1 MHGWWQQEIVDSG
14 KWPLML
20 SFVSFVVTFLTTR
33 LITRLIRAGH
43 GPFGNI
49 VTSSGTHIHHAV
61 PGIILLIVGAFT
73 AIGSAPAGL
82 GVWFGIAAVMIGA
95 GVSLVL
101 DEFALI
107 LHLQDVYWSNE
118 GRLSVNLVSLTAAYL
133 GFTLT
138 GFSPLG
144 VGSVGDGE
152 LVLRLSAIAAAAV
165 HAGLVLITVLKGKY
179 RLAVLGLPLPVFA
192 LAGAVRL
199 ARPGSVWARRRY
211 SPERAARAKDR
222 ANRFDDRWRPAIDR
236 WDSLLGGVPYQ
247 SQRATD

>member
-1 MHGWWQQEIVDSG
+1 VHSWWQQNIVDSG

-20 SFVSFVVTFLTTR
+20 CFVTFLLTR

-61 PGIILLIVGAFT
+61 PGIILLIIGAFIAVGT
-73 AIGSAPAGL
+73 ATADL
-82 GVWFGIAAVMIGA
+82 GFWFGLAAVMIGS

-133 GFTLT
+133 GLTLT
-138 GFSPLG
+138 GLSPLG
-144 VGSVGDGE
+144 VDHLGDGE
-152 LVLRLSAIAAAAV
+152 VALRLSAISAILL
-165 HAGLVLITVLKGKY
+165 HGSLVLVCVLKGKY
-179 RLAVLGLPLPVFA
+179 RLSVLALPIPAVAV
-192 LAGAVRL
+192 AGAIRL
-199 ARPGSVWARRRY
+199 ARPGSVWARRWY
-211 SPERAARAKDR
+211 SSERKQKARERAT
-222 ANRFDDRWRPAIDR
+222 RFDDRWRPAIDR
-236 WDSLLGGVPYQ
+236 WDSLLGGVPYT
-247 SQRATD
+247 SQRAG